1 MTEDHGVRG
10 STPRIPI
17 LENIYKIKITKSI
30 MVKKGVVKE
39 RETATY
45 FIGIL
50 GVILLSMGVTQILFF
65 LITNNFKMDN
75 LEVLA
80 TTLFNLIQGA
90 GFLIFGLILGIVGKS
105 FNKKNQ
111 NKECKTKIKKI
122 ISLVIWGNAIA
133 IIISTILIVKV
144 FILANAT
151 GGLY

>member
-1 MTEDHGVRG
+1 MTEDHGVGG
-10 STPRIPI
+10 STPPIPI

>member
-1 MTEDHGVRG
+1 
-10 STPRIPI
+10 
-17 LENIYKIKITKSI
+17 
-30 MVKKGVVKE
+30 VKKGVVKE